1 MRLAAEFDLLVS
13 DGETGTATPQVH
25 RSKTAPDVSAAE
37 GAIREF
43 LRAFGFDPSDE
54 GLVKTP
60 GRVVAAFRE
69 LLTPRP
75 FAMTTFA
82 NTEGYDGLVLTRAIP
97 FHSLCQHHLL
107 PFVGVVRIGYLPVD
121 RIVGLSKIARVVD
134 HFARGLQVQ
143 ERLTAQIA
151 HCLDDELKPKGV
163 GVVLEAEHQCM
174 SLRGVQK
181 PGATTRTSTLLG
193 ALHHDARARRE
204 FLAFVE
210 ARGGNAG
217 TRRAPCSVS
226 RREAF
231 NAAHQLRDPRR
242 PDDENRRL
250 FGKCV
255 NVHGH
260 NYLLDVTVAGDPDLS
275 TGYVIDLKSLSD
287 LICREIIDHVDHRNL
302 NTDVPW
308 LAGRI
313 PTAESLA
320 AAFWDRLEPHLP
332 AGALRAVRV
341 WETEKNW
348 AEFMGGG

>member
-1 MRLAAEFDLLVS
+1 MRLAAEFDLFAFN
-13 DGETGTATPQVH
+13 GESGTPTSQIHKPKPVV
-25 RSKTAPDVSAAE
+25 DVS
-37 GAIREF
+37 GAQRAVRE
-43 LRAFGFDPSDE
+43 LLGALGFDPSDE
-54 GLVKTP
+54 GLAETP
-60 GRVVAAFRE
+60 RRVVATFTE

-75 FAMTTFA
+75 FTMTTFA
-82 NTEGYDGLVLTRAIP
+82 NTEGYDGLVLARAIP

-107 PFVGVVRIGYLPVD
+107 PFVGVAHIGYLPAD
-121 RIVGLSKIARVVD
+121 SLVGLSKIARVVD
-134 HFARGLQVQ
+134 HFARDLQVQ

-151 HCLDDELKPKGV
+151 HYLDDELKPKGV
-163 GVVLEAEHQCM
+163 GVVLEAEHECM

-181 PGATTRTSTLLG
+181 SGTTTLTSALLG
-193 ALHHDARARRE
+193 ALRDDARLRQE
-204 FLAFVE
+204 FLTLIE
-210 ARGGNAG
+210 ARGENAG
-217 TRRAPCSVS
+217 TRRAPYLVS

-242 PDDENRRL
+242 PEDENRRL

-260 NYLLDVTVAGDPDLS
+260 NYLLEVTVAGDPDPS
-275 TGYVIDLKSLSD
+275 TGYVVDLKSLSD

-313 PTAESLA
+313 PTAENLA
-320 AAFWDRLEPHLP
+320 AAFWARLEPHLP
-332 AGALRAVRV
+332 TDALRAVRV

-348 AEFMGGG
+348 AEYTGGG